1 MWNRFLAKSTSLP
14 KILSDDLPG
23 NQKDSV
29 SRICKYW
36 TNLGDLRGLQTPLYD
51 DTQGITD
58 TGNGQKPQKRNS
70 KMCEWIFHQ
79 LAAKNLNI
87 SIVQQSSIGQKKI
100 SYTCSIHYLTG
111 QNWGLSVLKIFGRSS
126 WPATCCPLFWALDF
140 VVTSDK
146 KKDTRGHWVL
156 LDHAL
161 GVGYRI
167 SIQQ

>member
-58 TGNGQKPQKRNS
+58 TENVQKPQKRNS

-87 SIVQQSSIGQKKI
+87 SIVQRSSIGQKKI
-100 SYTCSIHYLTG
+100 YTCSIHYLTG
-111 QNWGLSVLKIFGRSS
+111 QNWGFSVLKNI
-126 WPATCCPLFWALDF
+126 WPVIMTGDLPSFILSPGFCSHFRQ
-140 VVTSDK
+140 K
-146 KKDTRGHWVL
+146 KRH
-156 LDHAL
+156 
-161 GVGYRI
+161 
-167 SIQQ
+167 